1 MTFPTSEERRYVLLW
16 GQGTG
21 QRHRVAELLGVWG
34 DSWVDSGRGRGSPIW
49 TTCDLPMPGIPKR
62 ARGLGLPWGT
72 RMHYW
77 QEGLALRCG
86 GKPPDSSQNPSVAQK
101 HTRKVNSFGEPRGG
115 PSLNKKPNIHTHSF
129 PRKCVCPSKEH
140 PCGEREGGSGRTQL
154 KMTLRTR
161 FHVYLH
167 SYHHHPVFSS
177 RERAQHSTN
186 TATGNRPGREGRPP
200 PQHHS
205 GREGA
210 TTVGKE
216 VTLLHPLDCHP
227 RGILILP
234 KSYVK
239 DKVSKIGLY
248 ATWSYY

>member
-72 RMHYW
+72 RMRYW

-86 GKPPDSSQNPSVAQK
+86 GKPPDSSQNPGVAQK

-115 PSLNKKPNIHTHSF
+115 PSLNQTISQIVTHTLF
-129 PRKCVCPSKEH
+129 
-140 PCGEREGGSGRTQL
+140 Q
-154 KMTLRTR
+154 
-161 FHVYLH
+161 
-167 SYHHHPVFSS
+167 
-177 RERAQHSTN
+177 
-186 TATGNRPGREGRPP
+186 GNVSAP
-200 PQHHS
+200 
-205 GREGA
+205 
-210 TTVGKE
+210 
-216 VTLLHPLDCHP
+216 
-227 RGILILP
+227 P
-234 KSYVK
+234 KSILVERGKGAVEGHSSNWHCVRVSTSTYIHIIIIIQCSHLQRAGTAFYQHGHWEQARSRGQAPSSAPQR
-239 DKVSKIGLY
+239 KVGCNHRGKGGHTSPSPRLPSEGHLDSSKVICKRQGQ
-248 ATWSYY
+248 